1 VFIQVLFGSESTSVT
16 GKQFRS
22 NIELN
27 NETFRQV
34 HKTFVN
40 IVWCY
45 AENLLVM
52 KFMCLRVSVV
62 LHVICA
68 ENNDTRFKQRNK
80 YENGVILFPF
90 SSNSIAEDDEQI
102 ETFDSRV
109 SSMS

>member
-22 NIELN
+22 NFELN

-52 KFMCLRVSVV
+52 KFKCLRVSVV
-62 LHVICA
+62 MNVICV
-68 ENNDTRFKQRNK
+68 ENNDTRFKQKNK
-80 YENGVILFPF
+80 YENGVILYNNNICAVAFVK
-90 SSNSIAEDDEQI
+90 
-102 ETFDSRV
+102 TCLV
-109 SSMS
+109 